1 MYLIR
6 GQSNIELF
14 KEKHSKDSFIATIGN
29 FDGLHLGHKEIL
41 KNMLSIAK
49 KQKLKRMVIF
59 TEPHAKEF
67 FAEEISSVEAP
78 PRISPWR
85 DKYLSLKKNGV
96 DVAFFL
102 KFNSN
107 LKRMTP
113 EIFADDILGNLQIK
127 SLMIGDDFK
136 FGKDRKG
143 DFNFLV
149 NWGKNKGVDVLK
161 TETFKINDKRVSS
174 TRIREALTN
183 NDFEEARILLDRP
196 YTFSGKVVQGNQLG
210 RTIDVPTANLWLPK
224 TNLPINGVYG
234 VKIQFEDKKF
244 LGIANMGLRPTIG
257 GTMPVLEVHIFNF
270 SDDIYGQRIQ
280 VEFCFKV
287 RNEKKFSGLDQ
298 LKEQIKKDISY
309 TLNTFNSNL

>member
-14 KEKHSKDSFIATIGN
+14 REKHPKDTFIATIGN

-41 KNMLSIAK
+41 KNMLAIAK
-49 KQKLKRMVIF
+49 RKKLKRMVIF

-67 FAEEISSVEAP
+67 FAEEILSVEAP

-107 LKRMTP
+107 LKGMTP
-113 EIFADDILGNLQIK
+113 EIFADDILGNLQIR

-149 NWGKNKGVDVLK
+149 NWGKKKGVDVLK

-174 TRIREALTN
+174 TRIREALIN
-183 NDFEEARILLDRP
+183 NDFEEAKILLDRP
-196 YTFSGKVVQGNQLG
+196 YTFSGKVVHGNQLG
-210 RTIDVPTANLWLPK
+210 
-224 TNLPINGVYG
+224 
-234 VKIQFEDKKF
+234 
-244 LGIANMGLRPTIG
+244 
-257 GTMPVLEVHIFNF
+257 
-270 SDDIYGQRIQ
+270 
-280 VEFCFKV
+280 
-287 RNEKKFSGLDQ
+287 
-298 LKEQIKKDISY
+298 
-309 TLNTFNSNL
+309 

>member
-14 KEKHSKDSFIATIGN
+14 REKHSKDSFIATIGN

-41 KNMLSIAK
+41 KNMLLIAK
-49 KQKLKRMVIF
+49 RKKLKRMVIF

-113 EIFADDILGNLQIK
+113 EIFADDILGNLQIR

-149 NWGKNKGVDVLK
+149 NWGKNKGVDLSL
-161 TETFKINDKRVSS
+161 I
-174 TRIREALTN
+174 
-183 NDFEEARILLDRP
+183 
-196 YTFSGKVVQGNQLG
+196 
-210 RTIDVPTANLWLPK
+210 
-224 TNLPINGVYG
+224 
-234 VKIQFEDKKF
+234 
-244 LGIANMGLRPTIG
+244 
-257 GTMPVLEVHIFNF
+257 HI
-270 SDDIYGQRIQ
+270 
-280 VEFCFKV
+280 
-287 RNEKKFSGLDQ
+287 
-298 LKEQIKKDISY
+298 
-309 TLNTFNSNL
+309 